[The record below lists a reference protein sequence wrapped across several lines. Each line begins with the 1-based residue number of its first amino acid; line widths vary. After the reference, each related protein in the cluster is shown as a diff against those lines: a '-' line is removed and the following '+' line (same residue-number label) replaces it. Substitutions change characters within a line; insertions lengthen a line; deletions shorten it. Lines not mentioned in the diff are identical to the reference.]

1 MKNIAFIG
9 GIHGVG
15 KSTVCRQICDRLDLT
30 HLSASEL
37 LKWGDINEDAE
48 NKQVKDIQDTQDR
61 LIVGLRNT
69 IQTGKRYLLD
79 GHYCL
84 LNINGEIKN
93 IPVDTFQ
100 MINPFSLNIILDDV
114 SEIKKRLE
122 VRDNKHYDYDLLM
135 RMQDN
140 ELQYA
145 KYLSEKLNV
154 PLNVG
159 LQKNFAELLNSLYN
173 TTIAL

>member
-84 LNINGEIKN
+84 LNTNGEIKN

-122 VRDNKHYDYDLLM
+122 ERDNKYYDYDLLM

-145 KYLSEKLNV
+145 KYLSEKLDV

-159 LQKNFAELLNSLYN
+159 LQKNFTELLNSLYN